1 MPWITDP
8 FTFKQTWT
16 DPPVEERQQRMRL
29 NTLAAGNKLTDSQK
43 KQVSTTQIQK
53 EKEAVDKAKRESKD
67 YTAGRAGSVVNA
79 ASGLLDAGSDKGSE
93 VKKAGVKTDDPS
105 GLLEWSGSGSILG
118 TDRLWQETQEYRN
131 LVENMSYGDAQAI
144 RDAAELARSRATT
157 GWEKELQSARIRA
170 AGDRMR
176 SLTGRTKGEGTPWIG
191 PGLRVA
197 LDSTGKIQRDDQGRV
212 VYDYDPDAYRG
223 RFYEKYQPTQ
233 EEVQHWRTLFPD
245 SPVDIT
251 EGYVTPW
258 QQVNVQWMTGSKN
271 EKGKILS
278 DLGITPTD
286 QQIGLFDQQLKEGV
300 VPQAWREAWRTEK
313 WGDVKDPQTGLW
325 TPAPPE
331 QREAAVKKQQERYSK
346 GYFNPTTG
354 KGGAGEGAASQWGVG
369 TGLISPEDFVPEGW
383 TGPKPVPS
391 MGITGT
397 PTGIFAPGEGV
408 ASEYL
413 TTPYTRPALQDWS
426 HLMPEEGLLRSQAQR
441 AIVADQG
448 ANFQPW
454 AQGGLIEY
462 SPAGTA
468 TYVPRTYTPSGSTGT
483 TGTTS
488 AETATNGY
496 TGPLGNQ
503 WDSYQDWYMA
513 DRPDISGV
521 TTGAGISPLGGHQAA
536 MNRLY
541 NAAGGDATWNKVG
554 LMPGPSA
561 GDFQNY
567 PMKTGYDAWF
577 YGPRGGTTDP
587 MTYVDLALPSTGA
600 VNRGLIPYSDVVAK

>member
-8 FTFKQTWT
+8 FTFKQTWK
-16 DPPVEERQQRMRL
+16 DPSVAENQQRGRL
-29 NTLAAGNKLTDSQK
+29 NALAAGNKLTDSQK
-43 KQVSTTQIQK
+43 KQVSSTQIQK
-53 EKEAVDKAKRESKD
+53 EKDAVNKAKSTSKH
-67 YTAGRAGSVVNA
+67 TTKAGKLGSVVNA
-79 ASGLLDAGSDKGSE
+79 ASKELASPA
-93 VKKAGVKTDDPS
+93 KKKTTTSKTKKTTTTKS
-105 GLLEWSGSGSILG
+105 GLKKWTGSGSVLG

-157 GWEKELQSARIRA
+157 GWEKELQSARMRA

-197 LDSTGKIQRDDQGRV
+197 LDREGNIQRDDQGRV

-251 EGYVTPW
+251 EGYITPW

-331 QREAAVKKQQERYSK
+331 QREAAVQKQQERYEK

-354 KGGAGEGAASQWGVG
+354 KGGAGEGAVSQWGPG

-383 TGPKPVPS
+383 TGPLPVPS

-397 PTGIFAPGEGV
+397 PTGIFAPGGGGV
-408 ASEYL
+408 GGVINQGAYQQ
-413 TTPYTRPALQDWS
+413 PAPQDWS
-426 HLMPEEGLLRSQAQR
+426 SLRYTYAGSPQSELGQVTQTPASLAMFGPQGR
-441 AIVADQG
+441 AM
-448 ANFQPW
+448 QPW
-454 AQGGLIEY
+454 ATGQQV
-462 SPAGTA
+462 PAGLLNYQVPGGAPVNVGYSNPNLGLFDFSNQQNNQNNQNNQQQQQQNLQNLTA
-468 TYVPRTYTPSGSTGT
+468 LNQSNLAANQAMYPQHSQQAAALGLTYGTPAYNQWIASNRQGMIDAGMNI
-483 TGTTS
+483 GDRYTS
-488 AETATNGY
+488 ADWIRYQGLQDQAEDSTPVVDV
-496 TGPLGNQ
+496 TGRN
-503 WDSYQDWYMA
+503 
-513 DRPDISGV
+513 
-521 TTGAGISPLGGHQAA
+521 
-536 MNRLY
+536 
-541 NAAGGDATWNKVG
+541 VG
-554 LMPGPSA
+554 
-561 GDFQNY
+561 
-567 PMKTGYDAWF
+567 
-577 YGPRGGTTDP
+577 
-587 MTYVDLALPSTGA
+587 
-600 VNRGLIPYSDVVAK
+600 